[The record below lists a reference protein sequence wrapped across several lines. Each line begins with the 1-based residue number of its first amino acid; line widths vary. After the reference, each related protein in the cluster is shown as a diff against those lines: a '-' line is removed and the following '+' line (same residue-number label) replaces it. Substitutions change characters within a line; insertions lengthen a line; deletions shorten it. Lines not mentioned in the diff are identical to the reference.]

1 MLFASPLLLYW
12 PGMFDEGDLQGYAK
26 SWCFEDDVG
35 GLRADLEPRRK
46 EWVNANIV
54 SIGDLWHVRCHAGY
68 VLACEV
74 F

>member
-12 PGMFDEGDLQGYAK
+12 PGMFDEGELQGYAK
-26 SWCFEDDVG
+26 RWCFEDDVG
-35 GLRADLEPRRK
+35 D
-46 EWVNANIV
+46 ANIV